1 MTFWRARSKCF
12 CLPLDFRPVSAVPWF
27 FLVVNLPDFI
37 SLWTYCLTSVLSV
50 SCFFFFWGIYV
61 RTILLIQAMYT
72 SSARSIHRPPCA
84 RFLHFLISIR
94 LLLTPLYHR
103 QIFPVFSSL
112 SLLLSSFLSVSL
124 FRVCS
129 GWSPCGT
136 PCRVPNLFII
146 SALCKDARGMLK
158 YMPPHSG
165 YKWAAVSRTGFP
177 LTWPQ
182 GWTELPNTNG
192 VLKFRLKAPAR
203 CSASNRLMS
212 GYVQVYIFLISSVQ
226 IGWYSLNCV
235 FVKEVRT
242 LQLIMQNHT
251 CADKTFST
259 QGLFG
264 KNPAKTKA

>member
-1 MTFWRARSKCF
+1 MRAANDF
-12 CLPLDFRPVSAVPWF
+12 CLPLDFCPMSAVPWF
-27 FLVVNLPDFI
+27 FLVVNLPIFI

-50 SCFFFFWGIYV
+50 RWFFFLVFLGGFMFTLFCWFKPCTHPPLAQSTG
-61 RTILLIQAMYT
+61 LPALG
-72 SSARSIHRPPCA
+72 SSI
-84 RFLHFLISIR
+84 FLSPFVSY
-94 LLLTPLYHR
+94 LLLY
-103 QIFPVFSSL
+103 IIAK
-112 SLLLSSFLSVSL
+112 SFLSSPPSL
-124 FRVCS
+124 CCSPLCS

-182 GWTELPNTNG
+182 GWTELPNTHG
-192 VLKFRLKAPAR
+192 VLKFRLKAPTR

-235 FVKEVRT
+235 F
-242 LQLIMQNHT
+242 
-251 CADKTFST
+251 
-259 QGLFG
+259 
-264 KNPAKTKA
+264 